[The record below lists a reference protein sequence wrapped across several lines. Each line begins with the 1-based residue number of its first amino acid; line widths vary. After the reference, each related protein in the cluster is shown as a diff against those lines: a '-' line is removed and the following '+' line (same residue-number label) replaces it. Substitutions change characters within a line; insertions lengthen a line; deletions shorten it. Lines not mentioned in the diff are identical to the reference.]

1 MSMPNTLDETGIRP
15 RPDFSQLERALLRQG
30 TPDYVP
36 LYELFADQPVQEAL
50 VGHPIADRA
59 GTIEFYYRAGYDYVP
74 AWPGLPLK
82 LGDLKDPRLGYPI
95 TDWATYEAYDWPTV
109 DDISYAEYEA
119 VAPRLPDG
127 MRIIAQ
133 TGGIFEAV
141 EGLCG
146 YAGLCLLLND
156 DRELVQALFDR
167 VGELYVAM
175 YSGMASIPEVGA
187 VVISDDLGFKTQTLV
202 SPADLREF
210 VLPWHRRLAHIA
222 HAEGKPC
229 ILHSCGQLAAIMP
242 DIIDYVG
249 IDAKHSFEDS
259 ILPVTEAKRL
269 YGDRIAL
276 LGGFDVD
283 RLCRSAE
290 EDIRAY
296 TDLLLE
302 TCGSGGGYA
311 LGTGNSVAKFIPL
324 PHYLTMLQQ
333 WRRARDN

>member
-1 MSMPNTLDETGIRP
+1 MTMPTTLEETGIQP
-15 RPDFSQLERALLRQG
+15 RPDFTQLERALRRDG
-30 TPDYVP
+30 TPEYIP
-36 LYELFADQPVQEAL
+36 LYELFADMPVQEAL
-50 VGHPIADRA
+50 VGHPLPDRTA
-59 GTIEFYYRAGYDYVP
+59 TIEFYYRAGYDYVP
-74 AWPGLPLK
+74 VWPGLPLK
-82 LGDLKDPRLGYPI
+82 LGDLKDTRKGYPI
-95 TDWATYEAYDWPTV
+95 SDWQTFESYDWPSTA
-109 DDISYAEYEA
+109 DISFAEYEA

-133 TGGIFEAV
+133 TGGIFEAA

-146 YAGLCLLLND
+146 YAGLCLLLAD
-156 DRELVQALFDR
+156 DRELVHAIFDR
-167 VGELYVAM
+167 LGELYVAM

-202 SPADLREF
+202 SPNDMREF
-210 VLPWHRRLAHIA
+210 VLPWHKRLAEIA
-222 HAEGKPC
+222 HREGKPC
-229 ILHSCGQLAAIMP
+229 ILHSCGQLATIMP
-242 DIIDYVG
+242 DIINDVR

-283 RLCRSAE
+283 RLCRSSE
-290 EDIRAY
+290 EEIREHA
-296 TDLLLE
+296 DMLMD
-302 TCGSGGGYA
+302 TCGAGGGYA

-333 WRRARDN
+333 WWRRRQ